1 MFAFCSQTNQ
11 QTCGLSSDS
20 TQRDM
25 SLVADADL
33 RTISTTEMAYV
44 KGRPEDAKYGACYY
58 EISSK
63 DLSQEEIQ

>member
-1 MFAFCSQTNQ
+1 
-11 QTCGLSSDS
+11 
-20 TQRDM
+20 M